1 MAIFKFNNDS
11 FEKVEKTQFSNE
23 GILERRHIQNALKK
37 QIDVIAHDILI
48 ISEEFSEWSDSKRRI
63 DLLGV
68 DKEGNI
74 VAIELKRTE
83 TGEHMDLQAIRYA
96 SMVSTLTFV
105 RAVEIFSKYLQTI
118 ESELNAEDELSSFVG
133 DNIENFA
140 SDVRIILVSSDF
152 SKELTTSVMW
162 LNERDLDIRCYRL
175 IPHKLNDEILIDVQ
189 QIIPL
194 PEAESYQVKVR
205 EQKEERREA
214 RKGARDNTKYSFNGE
229 TGLGKRG
236 IVRAVWLQ
244 YMADNPTL
252 SYEKLI
258 QDFPS
263 DIRGRLFVE
272 FDLALEQQKRDG
284 NGLSRYFIEHDEVL
298 HIGDKKYTI
307 SNQWGK
313 DNIEKF
319 LKYASKLGYEIEEDE

>member
-11 FEKVEKTQFSNE
+11 FEKVEQTQFSSE
-23 GILERRHIQNALKK
+23 GILERQHIQNALKK
-37 QIDVIAHDILI
+37 QIDVIAPDILI

-68 DKEGNI
+68 DRLGNI
-74 VAIELKRTE
+74 VVIELKRTE

-96 SMVSTLTFV
+96 SMVSTLTFI
-105 RAVEIFSKYLQTI
+105 RAVEIFSKYLLAI

-140 SDVRIILVSSDF
+140 SDVRIVLVSSDF

-175 IPHKLNDEILIDVQ
+175 IPHKLNNEILIDVQ

-214 RKGARDNTKYSFNGE
+214 RKGARDNTKYNFNGE
-229 TGLGKRG
+229 VGLGKRG
-236 IVRAVWLQ
+236 IVRSVWLQ
-244 YMADNPTL
+244 YIADNQTV
-252 SYEKLI
+252 SYQKLT

-272 FDLALEQQKRDG
+272 LEQALEQQKRDG
-284 NGLSRYFIEHDEVL
+284 NGLSRYFVEADEVIS
-298 HIGDKKYTI
+298 IGDKKYTI

-313 DNIEKF
+313 GNIEKF
-319 LKYASKLGYEIEEDE
+319 LEYASKLGYEIEEV

>member
-11 FEKVEKTQFSNE
+11 FEKIEQTQFSSE
-23 GILERRHIQNALKK
+23 GILERQHIQNALKK
-37 QIDVIAHDILI
+37 QIDVIAPDILI

-74 VAIELKRTE
+74 VVIELKRTE

-244 YMADNPTL
+244 YMADNPTV

-272 FDLALEQQKRDG
+272 LEQALEQQKRDG
-284 NGLSRYFIEHDEVL
+284 NGLSRYFIEDDEVL
-298 HIGDKKYTI
+298 HIGDKKHTI

-319 LKYASKLGYEIEEDE
+319 LEYASKLGYIVKED

>member
-1 MAIFKFNNDS
+1 MAIFKFDNNN
-11 FEKVEKTQFSNE
+11 FEKVEQTQFSSE
-23 GILERRHIQNALKK
+23 GILERQHIQNALKK
-37 QIDVIAHDILI
+37 QIDVIAPDILI
-48 ISEEFSEWSDSKRRI
+48 VSEEFSEWSDSKRRI

-68 DKEGNI
+68 DRLGNI
-74 VAIELKRTE
+74 VVIELKRTE

-96 SMVSTLTFV
+96 SMVSTLTFI
-105 RAVEIFSKYLQTI
+105 RAVEIFSKYLLTI
-118 ESELNAEDELSSFVG
+118 ESELNAEDELSSFIG

-140 SDVRIILVSSDF
+140 SDVRIILVSSNF

-175 IPHKLNDEILIDVQ
+175 IPHKLNNEILIDVQ

-214 RKGARDNTKYSFNGE
+214 RKGARDTTKYNFNGE
-229 TGLGKRG
+229 VGLGKKG
-236 IVRAVWLQ
+236 IVRSVWLK
-244 YMADNPTL
+244 YIADNPTVT
-252 SYEKLI
+252 YEKLT

-263 DIRGRLFVE
+263 GGRLFVE
-272 FDLALEQQKRDG
+272 LEQALEQQKKDS
-284 NGLSRYFIEHDEVL
+284 NGLSRYFVEVDEVIS
-298 HIGDKKYTI
+298 IGGKAYTI

-313 DNIEKF
+313 GNIGKF
-319 LKYASKLGYEIEEDE
+319 LEYASKLGYKIEEA